1 MAPFL
6 LRMIDRNEHRLIEAL
21 KKVDAHGDIAPA
33 SVHDPMVMVL
43 RQKAIQ
49 AHLMQWDDSRGHYVL
64 TGTGRR
70 RAYARNCA
78 PGSVLRFRMRDDADG
93 QSPQRKTD

>member
-1 MAPFL
+1 
-6 LRMIDRNEHRLIEAL
+6 MIDPHEKRLIEAL
-21 KKVDAHGDIAPA
+21 KKVDAHGDVAPA
-33 SVHDPMVMVL
+33 LVHDPMVMVL

-70 RAYARNCA
+70 RAYARSCVSGA
-78 PGSVLRFRMRDDADG
+78 VLRFKKHDEADG
-93 QSPQRKTD
+93 HSPQRKVD